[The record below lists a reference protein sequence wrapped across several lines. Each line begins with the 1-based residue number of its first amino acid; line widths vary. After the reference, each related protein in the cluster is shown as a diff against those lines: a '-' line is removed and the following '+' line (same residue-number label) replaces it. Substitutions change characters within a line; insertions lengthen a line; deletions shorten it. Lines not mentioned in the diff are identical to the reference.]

1 MRRMLSQLVWSA
13 VTLSPLSLAA
23 ERQACHG
30 RTPVTEHP
38 IVAEIH
44 ETRERLLEE
53 YGMENLRHE
62 FRAIEAEMKDRVVRL
77 APRAPIETKRRVS

>member
-1 MRRMLSQLVWSA
+1 M
-13 VTLSPLSLAA
+13 
-23 ERQACHG
+23 
-30 RTPVTEHP
+30 TEDP

-53 YGMENLRHE
+53 YGGMANLMHE

-77 APRAPIETKRRVS
+77 EPRAPIETKRRVS

>member
-1 MRRMLSQLVWSA
+1 M
-13 VTLSPLSLAA
+13 
-23 ERQACHG
+23 
-30 RTPVTEHP
+30 TEDP

-53 YGMENLRHE
+53 YGGVENLLRE

-77 APRAPIETKRRVS
+77 EPRAPIAYS